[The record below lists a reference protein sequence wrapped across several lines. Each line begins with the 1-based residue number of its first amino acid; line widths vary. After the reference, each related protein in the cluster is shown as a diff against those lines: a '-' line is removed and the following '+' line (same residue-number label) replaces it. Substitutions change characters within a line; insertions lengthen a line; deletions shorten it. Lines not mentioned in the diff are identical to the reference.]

1 MANEKMV
8 KVKNRDNGHVGYLI
22 PDLNL
27 RRDFNAG
34 EVKEISL
41 EELQKLAYLPGGK
54 QLIKNYLLIEDEEVV
69 DSIVGKV
76 EPEYY
81 YTEENV
87 KNLLLNGSLDE
98 LKDCIDYAPDGVLDL
113 VKKYA
118 VELKIND
125 IAKRDAIKEML
136 GFNVN
141 NAIAINAETEEKEEP
156 KEKTRRVVPASEK
169 SSTNTGRRV
178 IITNKND

>member
-1 MANEKMV
+1 MSNEKII
-8 KVKNRDNGHVGYLI
+8 KVRNRDNGHVGYVI

-34 EVKEISL
+34 EIKEISL
-41 EELQKLAYLPGGK
+41 EELQKLAYLPGG
-54 QLIKNYLLIEDEEVV
+54 QALIRNYLLIEDEEAV
-69 DSIVGKV
+69 DSIIGNV

-81 YTEENV
+81 YTEEDV

-98 LKDCIDYAPDGVLDL
+98 LKDCIDYAPSGVLDL
-113 VKKYA
+113 IKKYA

-136 GFNVN
+136 GFNVT
-141 NAIAINAETEEKEEP
+141 NAIMINEETEEKEEV
-156 KEKTRRVVPASEK
+156 KEKTRRVAPASEK
-169 SSTNTGRRV
+169 SSSTGRRV
-178 IITNKND
+178 IIKDKNN